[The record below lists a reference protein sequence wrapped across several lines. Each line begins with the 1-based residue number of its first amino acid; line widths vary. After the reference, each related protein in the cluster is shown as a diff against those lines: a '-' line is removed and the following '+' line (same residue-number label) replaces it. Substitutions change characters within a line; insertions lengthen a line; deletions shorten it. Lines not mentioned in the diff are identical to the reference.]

1 MSADSLMPV
10 TSFESFLQELNI
22 PNACKLDK
30 PIFKKM
36 LLDSDALDAT
46 DKKVLKDDVDK
57 IRWLYTLKPNTINIS
72 SYKDEEREYPEIAI
86 LHIEVSEV
94 KRQNRIV
101 NFFNKAIPYPL
112 VLFLTHTS
120 DDKELLSISLAEKRT
135 NHADSDKWVLE
146 QAMHTGW
153 ILLSEENARKDQIAF
168 IEDFKCD
175 NLPFTNFWDFYQ
187 ALMAK
192 LVALQCAEHTGSFDL
207 KAKSDQGNHEDRRNK
222 LLSLSSLE
230 SELIKIRSQLKTE
243 AQMNEKMRLN
253 VEASKIKKEIAVIKE
268 QL

>member
-1 MSADSLMPV
+1 MSADMIMPT
-10 TSFESFLQELNI
+10 TSFESFLLGFNI
-22 PNACKLDK
+22 PDACKLDK

-72 SYKDEEREYPEIAI
+72 PYKDEEREYPEIAI
-86 LHIEVSEV
+86 LHIQLTEV

-112 VLFLTHTS
+112 VLFFTYKN
-120 DDKELLSISLAEKRT
+120 DDKEQLSISLAEKRI

-153 ILLSEENARKDQIAF
+153 IPLSEENARKDQIAF
-168 IEDFKCD
+168 IENFKCD
-175 NLPFTNFWDFYQ
+175 NLPFTNLWDLYQ

-192 LVALQCAEHTGSFDL
+192 LVALQCAAHTGSFDL
-207 KAKSDQGNHEDRRNK
+207 KAERSQGNHEDRRNK
-222 LLSLSSLE
+222 LLSLSRLE
-230 SELIKIRSQLKTE
+230 SVLIKIRSQLKTE
-243 AQMNEKMRLN
+243 VKMNEKMCLN
-253 VEASKIKKEIAVIKE
+253 IEASKIKKEIAVIKE